1 MIDSER
7 LVGFGDRQTNNGFTD
22 IGDYRVALTNENFIF
37 QNFPFF
43 DFLFFRKDTVVIA
56 GTLENI
62 DVQRFRK
69 GQSRKII
76 NEALH
81 PKWEKDIGEVAHIY
95 YDVGLLILDEVC
107 VTF

>member
-1 MIDSER
+1 M
-7 LVGFGDRQTNNGFTD
+7 
-22 IGDYRVALTNENFIF
+22 
-37 QNFPFF
+37 
-43 DFLFFRKDTVVIA
+43 IA

-81 PKWEKDIGEVAHIY
+81 PKWEKDTKDYIY
-95 YDVGLLILDEVC
+95 YDVGLLILEEVC
-107 VTF
+107 KKLFDM